1 MVFWFI
7 TFNYV
12 EVLATLGIS
21 LVVIVVG
28 WIMFQRLWLS
38 NDELQVPTAYYKNE
52 YKFESQ
58 AGFLTKMRVLIADIL
73 NHDYW
78 IKHVGFDGV
87 VIRLLLP
94 PVYAKNCSVIAHVS
108 GFLLLWIAYLLFGRE
123 DYESRVCR
131 KYLL

>member
-12 EVLATLGIS
+12 EVLATLAIS
-21 LVVIVVG
+21 LVVIIVG
-28 WIMFQRLWLS
+28 WIMFKRLWLS
-38 NDELQVPTAYYKNE
+38 NEELQVPTAYYKNE

-78 IKHVGFDGV
+78 IKHVGFDGWLT
-87 VIRLLLP
+87 RLLLP
-94 PVYAKNCSVIAHVS
+94 VVHAEDGGDAADVS
-108 GFLLLWIAYLLFGRE
+108 GVL
-123 DYESRVCR
+123 
-131 KYLL
+131 